1 MPNQPRPVLLVRSS
15 GNETDA
21 AALAAAGI
29 PSIADSYIRVATR
42 TDAAG
47 AEAANALLAKLGE
60 TDWVIAT
67 SSNGLRAW
75 GELVGEAVLSAEFA
89 KAAGRGTRFAAIGE
103 TTRSTYAEFGIHEVL
118 TASKAYAEV
127 LATEVIA
134 AAEDA
139 SDTQAQ
145 SAKPLAAKPL
155 TATIPLG
162 SIALPTLSRTLAEAG
177 WTVNAEALYETTG
190 VSEPPVS
197 LPKLLTGEISLVVLR
212 SPSAANAVAKWA
224 SNPREIGVVCSG
236 GTTAAAA
243 TAAGLKVLAVCDD
256 PSAQTLARIV
266 SETMEGTN

>member
-21 AALAAAGI
+21 EALAATGVA
-29 PSIADSYIRVATR
+29 SIADPYIRVATR

-47 AEAANALLAKLGE
+47 VKAAEALLAKLGE

-75 GELVGEAVLSAEFA
+75 GELVGAAVLSAEFA
-89 KAAGRGTRFAAIGE
+89 KAASHGTRFAAIGE
-103 TTRSTYAEFGIHEVL
+103 TTRAMYAEFGIHEVL

-127 LATEVIA
+127 LAAEVIS
-134 AAEDA
+134 AAENTGTA
-139 SDTQAQ
+139 VAQ
-145 SAKPLAAKPL
+145 FAKPLATKPL

-177 WTVNAEALYETTG
+177 WTVHAEALYETTE
-190 VSEPPVS
+190 VPQPPAS
-197 LPKLLTGEISLVVLR
+197 LPKLLAGEISLVVLR
-212 SPSAANAVAKWA
+212 SPSAANAVARWA
-224 SNPREIGVVCSG
+224 TDPKEIRVVCSG
-236 GTTAAAA
+236 ETTAAAA
-243 TAAGLKVLAVCDD
+243 KAAGLNVLAVCDD